1 VSVYWISESQL
12 CEQVAATLN
21 NNTVE
26 LHSLYTALKEAE
38 SRCLRKISSHGHHS
52 EVRAVAFSSDNL
64 AVVSASAESVKMW
77 NRWTDFY

>member
-1 VSVYWISESQL
+1 MVTGLVSVYCISESQL

-38 SRCLRKISSHGHHS
+38 SQCLRKISSQGHHS

-77 NRWTDFY
+77 NR